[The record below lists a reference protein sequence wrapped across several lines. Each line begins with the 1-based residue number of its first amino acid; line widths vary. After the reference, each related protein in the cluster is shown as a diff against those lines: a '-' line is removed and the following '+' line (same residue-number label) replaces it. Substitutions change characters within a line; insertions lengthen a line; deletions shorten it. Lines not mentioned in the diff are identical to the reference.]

1 MAVVVADTSALVS
14 LGGARKD
21 LLGMLVEEYELLV
34 PRQVVDELE
43 ETVSYDDEQARAAEQ
58 ALEFVEESTVK
69 VRSTELDSEFPL
81 DRGENAAVAL
91 ANSENADLFLCD
103 EFNRIGLIH
112 ASLSDARLVT
122 TPKLLEV
129 FVHRGRLSRSDAV
142 TSLDGISEL
151 RSWGNNSYVE
161 RVRDVL
167 KK

>member
-1 MAVVVADTSALVS
+1 MTVVVADTSALVS

-21 LLGMLVEEYELLV
+21 ILGMLVEENKLLV

-43 ETVSYDDEQARAAEQ
+43 ETASYDDEQGRAAEK
-58 ALEFVEESTVK
+58 ALRFVEESIFK
-69 VRSTELDSEFPL
+69 VRSVDLDPEFPL

-129 FVHRGRLSRSDAV
+129 FVHRRRLSRSDAV
-142 TSLDGISEL
+142 AALDSISDL

-161 RVRDVL
+161 RVREILDG
-167 KK
+167 